1 MITIVGCGPGGPEW
15 LTPIAVQVVGAAT
28 VMVGAER
35 LWGLFP
41 NFAGERIPVGVNLDA
56 ALSALEQRLA
66 QGLTQGAVV
75 VLVTGDPGLHS
86 FSRQVVARFGRDR
99 CRCLP
104 GISSVQLACARL
116 CVPWEEAKIISFH
129 GEIPRWQKSLVKV
142 PVLALL
148 GGGDKVAPRMAR
160 FAARLGPTHDL
171 YSCRDLGLFAEAI
184 QRLPGELLAEHCGGQ
199 RLIVLAIRR
208 TLP

>member
-1 MITIVGCGPGGPEW
+1 MRMITIVGCGPGGPEW
-15 LTPIAVQVVGAAT
+15 VTPIAVQTVALAQ

-41 NFAGERIPVGVNLDA
+41 DFSGERIPVGVNLDT
-56 ALSALEQRLA
+56 ALDALEQRL
-66 QGLTQGAVV
+66 TENSVV

-116 CVPWEEAKIISFH
+116 CVPWEEAKILSFH
-129 GEIPRWQKSLVKV
+129 GEKPRWQQSLLKV
-142 PVLALL
+142 PVLAML
-148 GGGDKVAPRMAR
+148 GGGDNVAPTMAR
-160 FAARLGPTHDL
+160 FATRLGATHDL
-171 YSCRDLGLFAEAI
+171 YSCRDLGLSAEATG
-184 QRLPGELLAEHCGGQ
+184 RLPGELLAEHCAGQ

-208 TLP
+208 TLS